1 MYYFIARV
9 VSVRTGVSPDNGQ
22 VLIRAKNET
31 GAIQVLNELEALSRE
46 TVTPVSGNSPET
58 QESLFEQ
65 PRLIPISKTTYLEM
79 KRVLPAYSQP
89 GIMPEI
95 DDGRAARMRPL
106 AQVVSEIL
114 NTEWSVPVDA
124 DILVQAL
131 VEAQNRPQCSGI
143 FAHEAYANDG
153 AYPYGP
159 RILAKFQPQE
169 WKDNKAIDIEGAFEQ
184 DVTSRVLSLS
194 LDEIQR
200 LKDGRANVENL
211 VTHHHTGPRFVEVVD
226 AVLEYFDLRSIR
238 KITQD
243 MLDSARIRASVD
255 LSELREEVKPPE
267 LVTFRMWDGP
277 YAVEELKATD
287 WRVNCIIPVTA
298 SATYSDTALERAISE
313 VVTGSELALTDIKF
327 VPADENY
334 GPDHVALHVTGRV
347 TNPDIY
353 FETNGD
359 GETTRTRELRQ
370 FVNALVSSDVFQLTS
385 SRTTR
390 RYRIVERQEGP
401 LKHLVKSDATKA
413 SLDALGLVGA
423 CVVEFELA
431 EDNADVPDDGQES
444 EGYFALSDLFS
455 ATLCNDET
463 WDLQL
468 PSQKVNICF
477 FS

>member
-9 VSVRTGVSPDNGQ
+9 VSARTGVSPENGQ
-22 VLIRAKNET
+22 VLIRAQNES
-31 GAIQVLNELEALSRE
+31 GATQVLNELEALSQE
-46 TVTPVSGNSPET
+46 TVTPVPGNSPET

-89 GIMPEI
+89 GLTPEI

-114 NTEWSVPVDA
+114 KTEWSVPVDA
-124 DILVQAL
+124 DLLVHAL

-143 FAHEAYANDG
+143 FVPESCANDG

-169 WKDNKAIDIEGAFEQ
+169 WKDNKAIDIDGAFEQ
-184 DVTSRVLSLS
+184 DVTSRILSLS

-226 AVLEYFDLRSIR
+226 AVLEYFEVRSQR
-238 KITQD
+238 KITQE

-255 LSELREEVKPPE
+255 LSQLREEVTAPE
-267 LVTFRMWDGP
+267 RVTFQLWDGP
-277 YAVEELKATD
+277 YNAEELKATD
-287 WRVNCIIPVTA
+287 WRVNCVIPVPA
-298 SATYSDTALERAISE
+298 CATYSDSALERAISE
-313 VVTGSELALTDIKF
+313 VVTGSELALTDIKYK
-327 VPADENY
+327 ASDDENY

-353 FETNGD
+353 FETNAS
-359 GETTRTRELRQ
+359 GETPRTRELRQ
-370 FVNALVSSDVFQLTS
+370 FVNALVSSDIFEMAT
-385 SRTTR
+385 SRTNR
-390 RYRIVERQEGP
+390 RYRIVDRSEAP
-401 LKHLVKSDATKA
+401 LKHLVKPDATKA
-413 SLDALGLVGA
+413 SLDELGLAGA
-423 CVVEFELA
+423 FVIEFELA
-431 EDNADVPDDGQES
+431 EDNADIPEDDS
-444 EGYFALSDLFS
+444 EGYFSLSDLFS
-455 ATLCNDET
+455 ATLCGDNT

-468 PSQKVNICF
+468 PSEKVNICF